1 MYIRQYIGKINI
13 FQKSSSTNFFS
24 LKNCHMNVDATF
36 NDNLIARRR
45 SVWRVTNWKGTQNMP
60 KWGI

>member
-13 FQKSSSTNFFS
+13 FQKISSTTFFFF
-24 LKNCHMNVDATF
+24 KNYHMNVDAIF

-45 SVWRVTNWKGTQNMP
+45 
-60 KWGI
+60 